1 MGYRDLSAAE
11 TPLKEHV
18 LMYTIVTRVRPRT
31 SKGMT
36 DLLLTHFKNL
46 IGSDT
51 SKKLILGSVLASRFD
66 PASRAAAPIR
76 NVGVSLVIGIDQTNQ
91 STN

>member
-1 MGYRDLSAAE
+1 MIALFIRA
-11 TPLKEHV
+11 
-18 LMYTIVTRVRPRT
+18 IVTRVRPRT

-51 SKKLILGSVLASRFD
+51 SKKFGVGGVLAS
-66 PASRAAAPIR
+66 PLAGTSRAAAPTK

>member
-1 MGYRDLSAAE
+1 MDYLRPFDPGKAYLEALALRA
-11 TPLKEHV
+11 
-18 LMYTIVTRVRPRT
+18 IVTRVRPRT

-51 SKKLILGSVLASRFD
+51 SKKLERHLLASPPERS
-66 PASRAAAPIR
+66 SRAGAPIR
-76 NVGVSLVIGIDQTNQ
+76 NVGVSLVIGINQTNQ

>member
-1 MGYRDLSAAE
+1 
-11 TPLKEHV
+11 
-18 LMYTIVTRVRPRT
+18 MYTIVTRVRPRS

-51 SKKLILGSVLASRFD
+51 SKKLNRRLLAK
-66 PASRAAAPIR
+66 PLAGQSRAAAPIR